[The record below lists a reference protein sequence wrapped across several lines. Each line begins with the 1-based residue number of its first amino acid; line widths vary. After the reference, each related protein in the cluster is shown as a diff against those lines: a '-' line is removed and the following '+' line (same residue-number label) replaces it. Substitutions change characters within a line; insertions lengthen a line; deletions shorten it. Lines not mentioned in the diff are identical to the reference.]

1 MFLEP
6 SAVLQQRLS
15 AESAKKTQQRYGG
28 RHAGLQKNSHR
39 DCAAN
44 RRPIVT
50 LKLHEHCGKLFDWM
64 NFR

>member
-28 RHAGLQKNSHR
+28 RQAGLQKIV
-39 DCAAN
+39 AAIAQ
-44 RRPIVT
+44 RIAALSLP
-50 LKLHEHCGKLFDWM
+50 
-64 NFR
+64 